1 MEQRERFSSRLGF
14 ILISAGCA
22 IGLGNVWRF
31 PYITGQ
37 YGGGVFVLI
46 YLFFL
51 IAMGLPVV
59 VMEFAMGRASQKSIT
74 KSYDELEPKGTKWHI
89 HKYFAFAG
97 NYLLMMFYT
106 TVGGWMLAYFVK
118 ILKGDFV
125 GADSNKIA
133 QIFSDLTSNR
143 NEMIFWMVLISVLGL
158 LVCSLGLEK
167 GVEKITK
174 PMMLCLFGILL
185 VLIIRAVTL
194 PNAAEGLSFYLKPDI
209 SKVKEAGLGQ
219 VLFAAMGQSF
229 FTLSIGIGSLSIFGS
244 YLGKERSLTGEA
256 VNVMVLDTAVA
267 IMSGLIIFPAC
278 FAFGINPG
286 EGPGLVFVTLPN
298 VFNAMAG
305 GRFWGTL
312 FFLFMTFAAFS
323 TVIAVFQNIIACA
336 RDLWGWSLKKS
347 ILINGGLLIV
357 LSLPCILGMTDWLPA
372 CGQILGTQANGSI
385 RDIQWLEDFIVS
397 NNLLP
402 LGAVVYLLFCTT
414 RYGWGWKNFVEEANT
429 GEGMK
434 FWTTKA
440 YRIYLT
446 FILPIVI
453 LYITAQAYIALFK

>member
-1 MEQRERFSSRLGF
+1 MENREKFSSRLGF

-31 PYITGQ
+31 PYITGK

-51 IAMGLPVV
+51 LAMGLPVV

-74 KSYDELEPKGTKWHI
+74 KSYDVLEPKGTKWHI

-106 TVGGWMLAYFVK
+106 TVGGWMIAYFYK
-118 ILKGDFV
+118 MLKGEFV
-125 GADSNKIA
+125 GADSDKIA
-133 QIFSDLTSNR
+133 QIFTDLTSNR
-143 NEMIFWMVLISVLGL
+143 NEMILWMVVISVLGL
-158 LVCSLGLEK
+158 LVCSVGLQK

-174 PMMLCLFGILL
+174 PMMLCLFGIMV
-185 VLIIRAVTL
+185 VLIVRAMSL
-194 PNAAEGLSFYLKPDI
+194 PNAMDGLSFYLKPDF
-209 SKVKEAGLGQ
+209 SKVKEAGIGE
-219 VLFAAMGQSF
+219 VLYAAMGQSF

-244 YLGKERSLTGEA
+244 YIGKERSLTGEA
-256 VNVMVLDTAVA
+256 ISVMALDTAVA

-278 FAFGINPG
+278 FAFGVNPG

-298 VFNAMAG
+298 IFNEMAG
-305 GRFWGTL
+305 GRIWGSL

-347 ILINGGLLIV
+347 TLINGVLLIV
-357 LSLPCILGMTDWLPA
+357 LSLPCVLGMTDWSA
-372 CGQILGTQANGSI
+372 FKVLGM
-385 RDIQWLEDFIVS
+385 DIQGLEDFIVS

-402 LGAVVYLLFCTT
+402 IGALLYILFCTS
-414 RYGWGWKNFVEEANT
+414 RYGWGWKNFLEEANA
-429 GEGMK
+429 GEGIK
-434 FWTTKA
+434 FPASKV
-440 YRIYLT
+440 YRFYLT
-446 FILPIVI
+446 YILPVVI
-453 LYITAQAYIALFK
+453 AFIMIMAYVTLFK

>member
-1 MEQRERFSSRLGF
+1 MEKREKFSSRLGF

-31 PYITGQ
+31 PYITGK

-59 VMEFAMGRASQKSIT
+59 VMEFATGRASQKSIT
-74 KSYDELEPKGTKWHI
+74 KSYDVLEPKGTKWHI

-97 NYLLMMFYT
+97 NFLLMMFYT
-106 TVGGWMLAYFVK
+106 TVAGWMLAYFYK
-118 ILKGDFV
+118 MLTGEFV
-125 GADSNKIA
+125 GADSAKIG
-133 QIFSDLTSNR
+133 QIFGELTTNR
-143 NEMIFWMVLISVLGL
+143 NEMIFWMILISVLGL
-158 LVCSLGLEK
+158 LVCSLGLVK

-174 PMMLCLFGILL
+174 PMMLCLFVILL
-185 VLIIRAVTL
+185 VLIVRAVTL
-194 PNAAEGLSFYLKPDI
+194 PNAMEGLSFYLKPDV
-209 SKVKEAGLGQ
+209 SKIKEAGLGE
-219 VLFAAMGQSF
+219 VLFAAMGQAF

-244 YLGKERSLTGEA
+244 YLNKERALTGEA
-256 VNVMVLDTAVA
+256 ISVMVLDTAVA

-298 VFNAMAG
+298 VFNSMAG
-305 GRFWGTL
+305 SRVWGTL

-336 RDLWGWSLKKS
+336 RDLWGWSLKRS
-347 ILINGGLLIV
+347 TLINGVLLLV
-357 LSLPCILGMTDWLPA
+357 LSLPCILGMTDWSNVT
-372 CGQILGTQANGSI
+372 ILGKSI
-385 RDIQWLEDFIVS
+385 MDFEDFIVS

-402 LGAVVYLLFCTT
+402 LGAVVFLLFCTT
-414 RYGWGWKNFVEEANT
+414 KYGWGWKNFLEEANA
-429 GEGMK
+429 GKGMK
-434 FWTTKA
+434 FPAYKA
-440 YRIYLT
+440 YRFYLT
-446 FILPIVI
+446 FILPVVI
-453 LYITAQAYIALFK
+453 LYLTVQAYVVMF

>member
-1 MEQRERFSSRLGF
+1 MEQREQFSSRLGF

-37 YGGGVFVLI
+37 YGGGIFVLI

-51 IAMGLPVV
+51 ISMGLPIV

-97 NYLLMMFYT
+97 NFLLMMFYT
-106 TVGGWMLAYFVK
+106 TVAGWMLAYFYK
-118 ILKGDFV
+118 MMRGEFV
-125 GADSNKIA
+125 GANSEQIA
-133 QIFSDLTSNR
+133 KVFTDLTTNR
-143 NEMIFWMVLISVLGL
+143 NEMLFWMVLISVLGL
-158 LVCSLGLEK
+158 LVCSFGLEK

-174 PMMLCLFGILL
+174 PMMLCLFGIMI
-185 VLIIRAVTL
+185 VLIVRAVTL
-194 PNAAEGLSFYLKPDI
+194 PNAAEGLSFYLKPNLA
-209 SKVKEAGLGQ
+209 KVKEAGLGE
-219 VLFAAMGQSF
+219 VLYAAMGQSF

-256 VNVMVLDTAVA
+256 ISVMTLDTAVA

-298 VFNAMAG
+298 VFNSMAG
-305 GRFWGTL
+305 SRLWGTL

-347 ILINGGLLIV
+347 VLINGILLLV
-357 LSLPCILGMTDWLPA
+357 LSVPCILGMTDWA
-372 CGQILGTQANGSI
+372 DFTILGKSI
-385 RDIQWLEDFIVS
+385 MDMEDFLVS

-402 LGAVVYLLFCTT
+402 LGSVVFLLFCTT
-414 RYGWGWKNFVEEANT
+414 RYGWGWKGFLEEANA
-429 GEGMK
+429 GKGMK
-434 FWTTKA
+434 FLSSKA

-446 FILPIVI
+446 YVLPVVI
-453 LYITAQAYIALFK
+453 LFLTVMAYVSLFKS

>member
-1 MEQRERFSSRLGF
+1 MENREKFSSRLGF

-31 PYITGQ
+31 PYITGK

-51 IAMGLPVV
+51 LAMGLPVV

-74 KSYDELEPKGTKWHI
+74 KSYDVLEPKGTKWHI

-106 TVGGWMLAYFVK
+106 TVGGWMVAYFYK
-118 ILKGDFV
+118 MLTGKFV
-125 GADSNKIA
+125 GADSEKIA
-133 QIFSDLTSNR
+133 QIFTDLTSNR
-143 NEMIFWMVLISVLGL
+143 NEMILWMVVISVLGL
-158 LVCSLGLEK
+158 LVCSIGLEK

-174 PMMLCLFGILL
+174 PMMLCLFGLMV
-185 VLIIRAVTL
+185 VLIVRALSL
-194 PNAAEGLSFYLKPDI
+194 PNAMEGLSFYLKPDF
-209 SKVKEAGLGQ
+209 SKVKEAGLGE
-219 VLFAAMGQSF
+219 VLYAAMGQSF

-244 YLGKERSLTGEA
+244 YIGKERSLTGEA
-256 VNVMVLDTAVA
+256 ISVMALDTAVA
-267 IMSGLIIFPAC
+267 IMAGLIIFPAC
-278 FAFGINPG
+278 FAFGVNPG

-298 VFNAMAG
+298 IFNGMAG
-305 GRFWGTL
+305 GRIWGTL

-347 ILINGGLLIV
+347 TWVNGALLIV
-357 LSLPCILGMTDWLPA
+357 LSLPCVLGMTDWASFRP
-372 CGQILGTQANGSI
+372 LGM
-385 RDIQWLEDFIVS
+385 DIQGWEDFIVS

-402 LGAVVYLLFCTT
+402 IGALLYILFCTS
-414 RYGWGWKNFVEEANT
+414 RYGWGWNNFLEEANA
-429 GEGMK
+429 GEGAK
-434 FWTTKA
+434 FPASKA
-440 YRIYLT
+440 YRFYLT
-446 FILPIVI
+446 YILPVVIVFI
-453 LYITAQAYIALFK
+453 FIMAYVTLFKK